1 VISKGFGLLEMFT
14 FNLLTFLCFRLLR
27 RIVVKEFIFVSYY
40 KGAFKLMFNLKGVSV
55 QCHSVVELAKEARY
69 WTSFKFGLFF
79 IIKGRNKEVFYLTG
93 KAAATLTVCRLMV
106 IVVFRSHHIS
116 ISYPFFSTGSRVIRR

>member
-1 VISKGFGLLEMFT
+1 MFT
-14 FNLLTFLCFRLLR
+14 FNLYYFCAFRLLR
-27 RIVVKEFIFVSYY
+27 RIVVTEFVVVSYF
-40 KGAFKLMFNLKGVSV
+40 KGVFKLRLNLKCVDV
-55 QCHSVVELAKEARY
+55 QYYSVVELAKEARY

-106 IVVFRSHHIS
+106 IVVFRSHYIS

>member
-1 VISKGFGLLEMFT
+1 MFT
-14 FNLLTFLCFRLLR
+14 FNLYYFCAFRLLR
-27 RIVVKEFIFVSYY
+27 RIVVTEFVVVSYF
-40 KGAFKLMFNLKGVSV
+40 KGAFKLGCKLRLNLKCVNV
-55 QCHSVVELAKEARY
+55 QYHSVVELAKEARY

-93 KAAATLTVCRLMV
+93 KAVTALTVCRLMV

-116 ISYPFFSTGSRVIRR
+116 IIYPFFSTGSHVIRR